1 MTVNKEGVYK
11 MFKVIRFKLTRLL
24 KDLEDVKGRVRYRAL
39 AKEIGIS
46 HVALWK
52 MANNEPY
59 NPSLEMLDKLCAYF
73 KCAPGD
79 LLEYKKG
86 K

>member
-1 MTVNKEGVYK
+1 
-11 MFKVIRFKLTRLL
+11 MFKVIRFKLAKLL
-24 KDLEDVKGRVRYRAL
+24 NKYEDEKGRVRYRAL
-39 AKEIGIS
+39 AKAIGIS

-52 MANNEPY
+52 IANNEPY

>member
-1 MTVNKEGVYK
+1 
-11 MFKVIRFKLTRLL
+11 MFKVIRFNLAKLL
-24 KDLEDVKGRVRYRAL
+24 KKYEDEKGRVRYRAL

-59 NPSLEMLDKLCAYF
+59 NPSLEMLDKLCAF
-73 KCAPGD
+73 FNRSPGE